1 MSFKLLS
8 LSSMYP
14 GFLESFYIKN
24 PQSKHMQYED
34 QYNLLLNNSTE
45 FAASYTRNFRKLG
58 IDAKC
63 IISNDNSLQTKWK
76 AENGLN
82 SDKSSDILFE
92 QVNSFKP
99 DILWIED
106 FSCLNSGWFTE
117 VRNKIKTIKL
127 IIAYH
132 CAPYNKEIL
141 GKLKNADFI
150 FTCTPGLK
158 KSFEDEGLKVYMV
171 YHGFDNELLTKI
183 DRKTDT
189 SFNNLIFSGS
199 LITGGFNHNAR
210 INLIESLLK
219 EKINLTLYVTLENRY
234 KIKAKQLIYILTN
247 FLKKLNMQSITER
260 VPIFEYGQTPVK
272 SYSDILLK
280 SNNHP
285 LYGMDMY
292 NLFNNSK
299 VVLNMHID
307 VAGEYAGNMRMF
319 EVTGMGSC
327 LLTDNKKNME
337 DLFEAGEEV
346 VVYDS
351 PGDCIDKVRWLLENE
366 NERAKIARKGQK
378 RTLESHTVEKRC
390 KSIIDIINN
399 ELSISQ

>member
-1 MSFKLLS
+1 
-8 LSSMYP
+8 MYP

-292 NLFNNSK
+292 KLFNNSK